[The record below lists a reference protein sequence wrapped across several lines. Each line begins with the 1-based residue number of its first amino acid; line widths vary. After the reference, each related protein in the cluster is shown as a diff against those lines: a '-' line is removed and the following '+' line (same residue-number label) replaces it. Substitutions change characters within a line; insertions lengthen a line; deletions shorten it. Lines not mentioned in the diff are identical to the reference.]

1 MYFLKC
7 VWSPNT
13 PGLRNLQKKKDL
25 TNLLSNTLEA
35 RNKYCGERKIPL
47 LLKISPDLT
56 DQDKNDIVNIIN
68 DKKVKFYFHNN
79 IIFCWKLILSLIFL
93 NSSIELMDW

>member
-7 VWSPNT
+7 VLSPNT

-25 TNLLSNTLEA
+25 INLLSNTLEA

-56 DQDKNDIVNIIN
+56 DQDKNDIANIIN
-68 DKKVKFYFHNN
+68 DKKVKLYFDDY
-79 IIFCWKLILSLIFL
+79 IIFC
-93 NSSIELMDW
+93 